1 MRLCL
6 LLLTGLLLLPV
17 TCSVSYAQGPEST
30 PTVTL
35 DLRQVPVSVVFTELE
50 KQTGMFFSY
59 ESALLEGLPNVSVT
73 AKDEILSYC
82 LRNLFTQLPLT
93 YRITGQYIILKRKPR
108 QYTVSGFVRDSAS
121 WESLLGA
128 SVVERNIAR
137 GVVSNNYGFYSI
149 TLAGGPVT
157 IRASYVGY
165 ESKEVSFFLAK
176 DTMVEMSL
184 QAAGRLGE
192 VLVEGISPLAEVMD
206 IHPGRTDIP
215 VQSITSMPALLG
227 EADLVKTLQQLPGV
241 AQGMEGMT
249 GLYVRGGNADENL
262 FLVDGNPVYHVN
274 HMGGFFSAFNPDA
287 IKNTTFYKSGFPAQY
302 GGRASSVIDVRMRD
316 GDRQEYHGN
325 ISIGLVSARGNFEGP
340 IVKGRSSFNVSVR
353 RTWSDLITVPVFA
366 LINQNKRNNIKAL
379 GFHFYDINA
388 KVNHSFS
395 ERSQLYLN
403 FYTGDDSYK
412 SSVKNNK
419 DIREGDVFRWR
430 WGNLIGSAN
439 WSYVFNNHFFA
450 NYTIGYSR
458 YRSRITQT
466 KNEFNFPGE
475 GKPIQISH
483 QQNSYHSN
491 VQDVSFRAD
500 FDYRPHRKHRIRMG
514 TDYRLHLFMPESD
527 HLKYW
532 YKDSEIT
539 QHRVDTPY
547 MHSRLTGHEFSVY
560 VEDEMSP
567 SSRLSINVG
576 MRHTLFRVENRTYH
590 SFQPRISA
598 RYLLL
603 PALSAKV
610 SYSKMNQYIHQ
621 LSNSYINLPTDLWV
635 PVTGDIPPI
644 SSHQFTGGLYYNLKK
659 EYNFC
664 LEGYYKKI
672 ENQIEYNEHLP
683 LLSTFA
689 GWDQRVSVGE
699 GLSYGLEAIARK
711 SIGQTTGWVA
721 YTLSWTKRR
730 FPGTEISRGNW
741 YPAKYDNRHKV
752 NITVSHRF
760 SKKIDLNASWV
771 IASGNHITIMTDQYL
786 GSNIPDNHWG
796 TSGQMIKGSTDERNN
811 YQLPPYHRLDLGI
824 NLYYP
829 KKRGRMGI
837 WNFGLY
843 NAYMQMNP
851 FMVTPEYHINGD
863 KAEVVLKKTTIFF
876 MIPSVSYTY
885 KF

>member
-1 MRLCL
+1 MRQAS
-6 LLLTGLLLLPV
+6 LPV
-17 TCSVSYAQGPEST
+17 I
-30 PTVTL
+30 
-35 DLRQVPVSVVFTELE
+35 FTELE

-59 ESALLEGLPNVSVT
+59 ESTLLDDMPTVSVSFQDQT
-73 AKDEILSYC
+73 LSYC
-82 LRNLFTQLPLT
+82 LRNLFSQVPLT

-121 WESLLGA
+121 YESLLGA
-128 SVVERNIAR
+128 SVIERNTTR

-149 TLAGGPVT
+149 TLPAGTVT
-157 IRASYVGY
+157 LRGSFVGY
-165 ESKEVSFFLAK
+165 DSKEFSFYLSK
-176 DTMVEMSL
+176 DTMVEIPLRSSS
-184 QAAGRLGE
+184 RLSE
-192 VLVEGISPLAEVMD
+192 VIVEGVSPLAEVMD

-215 VQSITSMPALLG
+215 VQSITSMPALFG

-262 FLVDGNPVYHVN
+262 YLVDGNPVYHIN
-274 HMGGFFSAFNPDA
+274 HIGGFFSAFNPDA
-287 IKNTTFYKSGFPAQY
+287 LKNTTFYKSAFPAQY
-302 GGRASSVIDVRMRD
+302 GGRASSVVDVRMRD

-325 ISIGLVSARGNFEGP
+325 VSVGLISARGNFEGP

-366 LINQNKRNNIKAL
+366 LVNRKKKDNITAL

-412 SSVKNNK
+412 STNK
-419 DIREGDVFRWR
+419 DSNDIKEGEVFRWR

-439 WSYVFNNHFFA
+439 WSYVFNRKLFA
-450 NYTIGYSR
+450 NFTMGYSR

-466 KNEFNFPGE
+466 KNEFNFPGD
-475 GKPIQISH
+475 GRPIQLSH
-483 QQNSYHSN
+483 QVNSYHSN
-491 VQDVSFRAD
+491 VQDVSFRGD

-527 HLKYW
+527 HLTYW
-532 YKDSEIT
+532 YKDSEVIK
-539 QHRVDTPY
+539 HIDNPY
-547 MHSRLTGHEFSVY
+547 TSSRIQGHEMSVY

-567 SSRLSINVG
+567 SSRLAINVG
-576 MRHTLFRVENRTYH
+576 MRHTLFRVEDRSYH
-590 SFQPRISA
+590 SFQPRIST
-598 RYLLL
+598 RFLLL
-603 PALSAKV
+603 PELSAKA

-644 SSHQFTGGLYYNLKK
+644 SSHQFTGGIYYNLNKD
-659 EYNFC
+659 YNFSV
-664 LEGYYKKI
+664 EGYYKKI
-672 ENQIEYNEHLP
+672 DNLIEYNEHLP
-683 LLSTFA
+683 LLSSFT
-689 GWDQRVSVGE
+689 GWNERVSVGE
-699 GLSYGLEAIARK
+699 GLSYGIEAMARK
-711 SIGQTTGWVA
+711 SIGQTTGWIA

-730 FPGTEISRGNW
+730 FPGTEISQGDW
-741 YPAKYDNRHKV
+741 FPAKYDNRHKV
-752 NITVSHRF
+752 NITVSHRL
-760 SKKIDLNASWV
+760 SKKIELNVSW
-771 IASGNHITIMTDQYL
+771 IMASGNHITIMTDQYL
-786 GSNIPDNHWG
+786 SHIPQTQYNQNLG
-796 TSGQMIKGSTDERNN
+796 VKGSTTERNN
-811 YQLPPYHRLDLGI
+811 YQLPPYHRLDLGMNI
-824 NLYYP
+824 YLP
-829 KKRGRMGI
+829 KKKGRMGI

-851 FMVTPEYHINGD
+851 FIVTPEYRTYGGKIE
-863 KAEVVLKKTTIFF
+863 AVLKKTTLFF
-876 MIPSVSYTY
+876 AIPSISYTY